1 MLVATLNLTP
11 YIHGVCTFH
20 IYDRYNK
27 YLFIDKKNIRFKHV
41 ANKLKLYIYIY
52 THVVYAI
59 VCVCV
64 CVCLFVLVAEINSY
78 IKK

>member
-1 MLVATLNLTP
+1 MYFP
-11 YIHGVCTFH
+11 YI
-20 IYDRYNK
+20 RYNK

-41 ANKLKLYIYIY
+41 ANKLKLCIYIYIY

-59 VCVCV
+59 TCVCV
-64 CVCLFVLVAEINSY
+64 LIAEINLY

>member
-1 MLVATLNLTP
+1 MLVATLNFTP

-20 IYDRYNK
+20 IYDITNT
-27 YLFIDKKNIRFKHV
+27 YLSIKKNIRFKHV
-41 ANKLKLYIYIY
+41 ANKLKLCIYIYIYIY

-59 VCVCV
+59 TCVCV
-64 CVCLFVLVAEINSY
+64 LIAEINSY